1 MSVIRV
7 ILAALL
13 LPLGALMVYF
23 GDLDDSPGFGGLGL
37 LVGLTGVVLLYREW
51 RRRSQPRA

>member
-1 MSVIRV
+1 MSVVRV

-13 LPLGALMVYF
+13 LPLGAWMVYF

-37 LVGLTGVVLLYREW
+37 IVGLTGVFLLFRQW
-51 RRRSQPRA
+51 RRRSQPRS